1 MCSFQECLVQFINL
15 HHAYIAQMRTEKN
28 VCTLLREPCLD
39 DFLSQNELTTL
50 SCAVLLL
57 QIELTGKT
65 NLPSQKF
72 ILKLKKVD
80 MFVLVHNNYYREVK
94 LMAKEL

>member
-1 MCSFQECLVQFINL
+1 MC
-15 HHAYIAQMRTEKN
+15 TEKN
-28 VCTLLREPCLD
+28 VCPLLSSEPCLD

-50 SCAVLLL
+50 FCAVLLL
-57 QIELTGKT
+57 QIELTGKK